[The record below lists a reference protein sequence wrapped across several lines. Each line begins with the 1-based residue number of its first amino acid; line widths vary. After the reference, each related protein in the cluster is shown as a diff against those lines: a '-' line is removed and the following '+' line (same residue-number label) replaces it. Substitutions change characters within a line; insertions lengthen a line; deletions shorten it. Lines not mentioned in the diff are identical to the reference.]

1 MFLINFFINIL
12 SIFYFLYYNI
22 CFNLILYSIYNI
34 IILEYV
40 LRLYIQYYII
50 LLRKQIILLEG
61 VLYMAKSA
69 NLYAR
74 IEPDLKE
81 NAEAILNVLGISAS
95 IAITMFYKQIVMHNG
110 IPFELKIPN
119 HPLDINKITEDE
131 FNKEIEKGLQDVE
144 NGNTIPAKEVFA
156 SIRNKYDI

>member
-1 MFLINFFINIL
+1 MLYNIL
-12 SIFYFLYYNI
+12 K
-22 CFNLILYSIYNI
+22 
-34 IILEYV
+34 
-40 LRLYIQYYII
+40 
-50 LLRKQIILLEG
+50 KQIIILEG

-95 IAITMFYKQIVMHNG
+95 SAITMFYKQIVMHNG

-144 NGNTIPAKEVFA
+144 NGNTIPTQEVFA

>member
-1 MFLINFFINIL
+1 MFFLF
-12 SIFYFLYYNI
+12 FYFLYYNI
-22 CFNLILYSIYNI
+22 CFNLILYRIYNI

-50 LLRKQIILLEG
+50 LLRKQIIILEG

-95 IAITMFYKQIVMHNG
+95 SAITMFYKQIVMHNG

>member
-1 MFLINFFINIL
+1 M
-12 SIFYFLYYNI
+12 
-22 CFNLILYSIYNI
+22 
-34 IILEYV
+34 
-40 LRLYIQYYII
+40 RLYIQCYII
-50 LLRKQIILLEG
+50 LLRKQLIILEG

-95 IAITMFYKQIVMHNG
+95 SAITMFYKQIVMHNG

-119 HPLDINKITEDE
+119 HPLDINKITGDE

>member
-1 MFLINFFINIL
+1 M
-12 SIFYFLYYNI
+12 
-22 CFNLILYSIYNI
+22 
-34 IILEYV
+34 
-40 LRLYIQYYII
+40 RLYIQCYII
-50 LLRKQIILLEG
+50 LLRKQIIILEG

-95 IAITMFYKQIVMHNG
+95 SAITMFYKQIVMHNG

>member
-1 MFLINFFINIL
+1 M
-12 SIFYFLYYNI
+12 
-22 CFNLILYSIYNI
+22 
-34 IILEYV
+34 
-40 LRLYIQYYII
+40 RLYIQCHII
-50 LLRKQIILLEG
+50 LLRKQIIILEG

-95 IAITMFYKQIVMHNG
+95 SAITMFYKQIVMHNG

>member
-1 MFLINFFINIL
+1 M
-12 SIFYFLYYNI
+12 
-22 CFNLILYSIYNI
+22 
-34 IILEYV
+34 
-40 LRLYIQYYII
+40 RLYIQCYII
-50 LLRKQIILLEG
+50 LLRKQIIILEG

-95 IAITMFYKQIVMHNG
+95 SAITMFYKQIVMHNG

-119 HPLDINKITEDE
+119 HPLDINKITGDE

>member
-1 MFLINFFINIL
+1 MFFLF
-12 SIFYFLYYNI
+12 FYFLYYNI
-22 CFNLILYSIYNI
+22 CFNLILYRIYNI

-40 LRLYIQYYII
+40 LRLYIQCYII
-50 LLRKQIILLEG
+50 LLRKQIIILEG

-95 IAITMFYKQIVMHNG
+95 SAITMFYKQIVMHNG

>member
-1 MFLINFFINIL
+1 M
-12 SIFYFLYYNI
+12 
-22 CFNLILYSIYNI
+22 
-34 IILEYV
+34 
-40 LRLYIQYYII
+40 RLYIQYYII

-95 IAITMFYKQIVMHNG
+95 SAITMFYKQIVMHNG

-144 NGNTIPAKEVFA
+144 NGHTIPAKEVFA

>member
-1 MFLINFFINIL
+1 
-12 SIFYFLYYNI
+12 
-22 CFNLILYSIYNI
+22 
-34 IILEYV
+34 
-40 LRLYIQYYII
+40 LRLYIQCYII
-50 LLRKQIILLEG
+50 LLRKQIIILEG

-95 IAITMFYKQIVMHNG
+95 SAITMFYKQIVMHNG

-119 HPLDINKITEDE
+119 HPLDINKITEGE

>member
-1 MFLINFFINIL
+1 M
-12 SIFYFLYYNI
+12 
-22 CFNLILYSIYNI
+22 
-34 IILEYV
+34 
-40 LRLYIQYYII
+40 RLYIQCYII
-50 LLRKQIILLEG
+50 LLRKQIIILEG

-81 NAEAILNVLGISAS
+81 NADAILYVLGISAS
-95 IAITMFYKQIVMHNG
+95 SAITMFYKQIVMHNG

>member
-1 MFLINFFINIL
+1 M
-12 SIFYFLYYNI
+12 
-22 CFNLILYSIYNI
+22 
-34 IILEYV
+34 
-40 LRLYIQYYII
+40 RLYIQCYII
-50 LLRKQIILLEG
+50 LLRKQIIILEG
-61 VLYMAKSA
+61 VLYMAKTA

-95 IAITMFYKQIVMHNG
+95 SAITMFYKQIVMHNG

>member
-1 MFLINFFINIL
+1 M
-12 SIFYFLYYNI
+12 
-22 CFNLILYSIYNI
+22 
-34 IILEYV
+34 
-40 LRLYIQYYII
+40 RLYIQCYII
-50 LLRKQIILLEG
+50 LLRKQIIILEG

-95 IAITMFYKQIVMHNG
+95 SAITMFYKQIVMHNG

-131 FNKEIEKGLQDVE
+131 FNKEIEKGLKDVE

>member
-1 MFLINFFINIL
+1 M
-12 SIFYFLYYNI
+12 
-22 CFNLILYSIYNI
+22 
-34 IILEYV
+34 
-40 LRLYIQYYII
+40 RLYIQCYII
-50 LLRKQIILLEG
+50 LLRKQIIISEG

-69 NLYAR
+69 NLFAR

-95 IAITMFYKQIVMHNG
+95 SAITMFYKQIVMHNG

>member
-1 MFLINFFINIL
+1 M
-12 SIFYFLYYNI
+12 
-22 CFNLILYSIYNI
+22 
-34 IILEYV
+34 
-40 LRLYIQYYII
+40 RLYIQCYII
-50 LLRKQIILLEG
+50 LLRKQIIILEG

-95 IAITMFYKQIVMHNG
+95 SAITMFYKQIVMHNG

-119 HPLDINKITEDE
+119 HPLDINKITEGE

>member
-1 MFLINFFINIL
+1 M
-12 SIFYFLYYNI
+12 
-22 CFNLILYSIYNI
+22 
-34 IILEYV
+34 
-40 LRLYIQYYII
+40 RLYIQCYII
-50 LLRKQIILLEG
+50 LLRKQIIILEG

-95 IAITMFYKQIVMHNG
+95 SAITMFYKQIVMHNG

-156 SIRNKYDI
+156 SIRNKYDL

>member
-1 MFLINFFINIL
+1 M
-12 SIFYFLYYNI
+12 
-22 CFNLILYSIYNI
+22 
-34 IILEYV
+34 
-40 LRLYIQYYII
+40 RLYIQYYII

-95 IAITMFYKQIVMHNG
+95 SAITMFYKQIVMHNG

>member
-1 MFLINFFINIL
+1 M
-12 SIFYFLYYNI
+12 
-22 CFNLILYSIYNI
+22 
-34 IILEYV
+34 
-40 LRLYIQYYII
+40 RLYIQYYII
-50 LLRKQIILLEG
+50 LLRKQIIIWEG

-95 IAITMFYKQIVMHNG
+95 SAITMFYKQIVMHNG

>member
-1 MFLINFFINIL
+1 M
-12 SIFYFLYYNI
+12 
-22 CFNLILYSIYNI
+22 
-34 IILEYV
+34 
-40 LRLYIQYYII
+40 RLYIQRYII
-50 LLRKQIILLEG
+50 LLRKQIIILEG

-95 IAITMFYKQIVMHNG
+95 SAITMFYKQIVMHNG

>member
-1 MFLINFFINIL
+1 M
-12 SIFYFLYYNI
+12 
-22 CFNLILYSIYNI
+22 
-34 IILEYV
+34 
-40 LRLYIQYYII
+40 RLYIQCYII
-50 LLRKQIILLEG
+50 LLRKQIIILEG
-61 VLYMAKSA
+61 VLYMTKSA

-95 IAITMFYKQIVMHNG
+95 SAITMFYKQIVMHNG

>member
-1 MFLINFFINIL
+1 M
-12 SIFYFLYYNI
+12 
-22 CFNLILYSIYNI
+22 
-34 IILEYV
+34 
-40 LRLYIQYYII
+40 RLYIQCYII
-50 LLRKQIILLEG
+50 LLWKQIIILEG

-95 IAITMFYKQIVMHNG
+95 SAITMFYKQIVMHNG

-144 NGNTIPAKEVFA
+144 NGNTIPAQEVFA

>member
-1 MFLINFFINIL
+1 M
-12 SIFYFLYYNI
+12 
-22 CFNLILYSIYNI
+22 
-34 IILEYV
+34 
-40 LRLYIQYYII
+40 RLYIQCYTI
-50 LLRKQIILLEG
+50 LLRKQIIILEG

-95 IAITMFYKQIVMHNG
+95 SAITMFYKQIVMHNG

>member
-1 MFLINFFINIL
+1 M
-12 SIFYFLYYNI
+12 
-22 CFNLILYSIYNI
+22 
-34 IILEYV
+34 
-40 LRLYIQYYII
+40 RLYIQCYII
-50 LLRKQIILLEG
+50 LLRKQIIILEG

-95 IAITMFYKQIVMHNG
+95 SAITMFYKQIVMHNG

-144 NGNTIPAKEVFA
+144 NGNTIPAQEVFA

>member
-1 MFLINFFINIL
+1 M
-12 SIFYFLYYNI
+12 
-22 CFNLILYSIYNI
+22 
-34 IILEYV
+34 
-40 LRLYIQYYII
+40 RLYIQCYII
-50 LLRKQIILLEG
+50 LLRKQIIILEG
-61 VLYMAKSA
+61 VLYMTKSA

-74 IEPDLKE
+74 IEPNLKE

-95 IAITMFYKQIVMHNG
+95 SAITMFYKQIVMHNG

-144 NGNTIPAKEVFA
+144 NGNTIPAQEVFA

>member
-1 MFLINFFINIL
+1 M
-12 SIFYFLYYNI
+12 
-22 CFNLILYSIYNI
+22 
-34 IILEYV
+34 
-40 LRLYIQYYII
+40 
-50 LLRKQIILLEG
+50 EG

-95 IAITMFYKQIVMHNG
+95 SAITMFYKQIVMHNG

-119 HPLDINKITEDE
+119 HPLDINKITEGE

>member
-1 MFLINFFINIL
+1 M
-12 SIFYFLYYNI
+12 
-22 CFNLILYSIYNI
+22 
-34 IILEYV
+34 
-40 LRLYIQYYII
+40 YIQCYII
-50 LLRKQIILLEG
+50 LLRKQIIILEG

-95 IAITMFYKQIVMHNG
+95 SAITMFYKQIVMHNG

>member
-1 MFLINFFINIL
+1 M
-12 SIFYFLYYNI
+12 
-22 CFNLILYSIYNI
+22 
-34 IILEYV
+34 
-40 LRLYIQYYII
+40 
-50 LLRKQIILLEG
+50 EG

-74 IEPDLKE
+74 IEPALKE

-95 IAITMFYKQIVMHNG
+95 SAITMFYKQIVMHNG

-119 HPLDINKITEDE
+119 HPLDINKITEEE

>member
-1 MFLINFFINIL
+1 M
-12 SIFYFLYYNI
+12 
-22 CFNLILYSIYNI
+22 
-34 IILEYV
+34 
-40 LRLYIQYYII
+40 RLYIQCYII
-50 LLRKQIILLEG
+50 LLKKQIIILEG

-95 IAITMFYKQIVMHNG
+95 SAITMFYKQIVMHNG

-119 HPLDINKITEDE
+119 HPIDINKITEDE

-144 NGNTIPAKEVFA
+144 NGNTIPAQEVFA

>member
-1 MFLINFFINIL
+1 ML
-12 SIFYFLYYNI
+12 
-22 CFNLILYSIYNI
+22 YNI
-34 IILEYV
+34 IKETNYNFGRI
-40 LRLYIQYYII
+40 
-50 LLRKQIILLEG
+50 
-61 VLYMAKSA
+61 LYMAKSA

-95 IAITMFYKQIVMHNG
+95 SAITMFYKQIVMHNG

>member
-1 MFLINFFINIL
+1 M
-12 SIFYFLYYNI
+12 
-22 CFNLILYSIYNI
+22 
-34 IILEYV
+34 
-40 LRLYIQYYII
+40 
-50 LLRKQIILLEG
+50 EG

-95 IAITMFYKQIVMHNG
+95 SAITMFYKQIVMHNG

-119 HPLDINKITEDE
+119 HPLVDINKITEDE

>member
-1 MFLINFFINIL
+1 MEY
-12 SIFYFLYYNI
+12 IFYFLYYNI
-22 CFNLILYSIYNI
+22 CFNLILYRIYNI
-34 IILEYV
+34 ILLEYV
-40 LRLYIQYYII
+40 LRLYIQCYII
-50 LLRKQIILLEG
+50 LLWKQIIILEG

-95 IAITMFYKQIVMHNG
+95 SAITMFYKQIVMHNG

>member
-1 MFLINFFINIL
+1 
-12 SIFYFLYYNI
+12 
-22 CFNLILYSIYNI
+22 
-34 IILEYV
+34 
-40 LRLYIQYYII
+40 
-50 LLRKQIILLEG
+50 
-61 VLYMAKSA
+61 MAKSA

-95 IAITMFYKQIVMHNG
+95 SAITMFYKQIVMHNG
-110 IPFELKIPN
+110 IPFELKIPS

-131 FNKEIEKGLQDVE
+131 LNKEIEKGLQDVE

>member
-1 MFLINFFINIL
+1 M
-12 SIFYFLYYNI
+12 
-22 CFNLILYSIYNI
+22 
-34 IILEYV
+34 
-40 LRLYIQYYII
+40 
-50 LLRKQIILLEG
+50 EG
-61 VLYMAKSA
+61 VLYMAKLA

-95 IAITMFYKQIVMHNG
+95 SAITMFYKQIVMHNG

>member
-1 MFLINFFINIL
+1 M
-12 SIFYFLYYNI
+12 
-22 CFNLILYSIYNI
+22 
-34 IILEYV
+34 
-40 LRLYIQYYII
+40 RLYIQYYII
-50 LLRKQIILLEG
+50 LLRKQIIILEG

-95 IAITMFYKQIVMHNG
+95 SAITMFYKQIVMHNG

>member
-1 MFLINFFINIL
+1 M
-12 SIFYFLYYNI
+12 
-22 CFNLILYSIYNI
+22 
-34 IILEYV
+34 
-40 LRLYIQYYII
+40 RLYIQCYII
-50 LLRKQIILLEG
+50 LLWKQIIILEG

-95 IAITMFYKQIVMHNG
+95 SAITMFYKQIVMHNG

>member
-1 MFLINFFINIL
+1 M
-12 SIFYFLYYNI
+12 
-22 CFNLILYSIYNI
+22 
-34 IILEYV
+34 
-40 LRLYIQYYII
+40 RLYIQCYII
-50 LLRKQIILLEG
+50 LLKKQIIILEG

-95 IAITMFYKQIVMHNG
+95 SAITMFYKQIVMHNG

>member
-1 MFLINFFINIL
+1 M
-12 SIFYFLYYNI
+12 
-22 CFNLILYSIYNI
+22 
-34 IILEYV
+34 
-40 LRLYIQYYII
+40 RLYIQCYII
-50 LLRKQIILLEG
+50 LLSKQIIILEG

-95 IAITMFYKQIVMHNG
+95 SAITMFYKQIVMHNG

-144 NGNTIPAKEVFA
+144 NGNTIPAKVVFA

>member
-1 MFLINFFINIL
+1 M
-12 SIFYFLYYNI
+12 
-22 CFNLILYSIYNI
+22 
-34 IILEYV
+34 
-40 LRLYIQYYII
+40 RLYIQRYII
-50 LLRKQIILLEG
+50 LLRKQIIILEG

-95 IAITMFYKQIVMHNG
+95 SAITMFYKQIVMHNG

-144 NGNTIPAKEVFA
+144 NGNTIPAQEVFA

>member
-1 MFLINFFINIL
+1 M
-12 SIFYFLYYNI
+12 
-22 CFNLILYSIYNI
+22 
-34 IILEYV
+34 
-40 LRLYIQYYII
+40 RLYIQYYII

>member
-1 MFLINFFINIL
+1 MFFLF
-12 SIFYFLYYNI
+12 FYFLYYNI
-22 CFNLILYSIYNI
+22 CFNLILYRIYNI

-40 LRLYIQYYII
+40 LRLYIQCYII
-50 LLRKQIILLEG
+50 LLRKQIIILEG

-95 IAITMFYKQIVMHNG
+95 SAITMFYKQIVMHNG

-144 NGNTIPAKEVFA
+144 NGNTIPAQEVFA
-156 SIRNKYDI
+156 SIRNKYDV

>member
-1 MFLINFFINIL
+1 M
-12 SIFYFLYYNI
+12 
-22 CFNLILYSIYNI
+22 
-34 IILEYV
+34 
-40 LRLYIQYYII
+40 RLYIQCYII
-50 LLRKQIILLEG
+50 LLRKQIIILEG

-81 NAEAILNVLGISAS
+81 NAEVILNVLGISAS
-95 IAITMFYKQIVMHNG
+95 SAITMFYKQIVMHNG

-144 NGNTIPAKEVFA
+144 NGNTIPAQEVFA